1 MQPSAADSRSWIRA
15 YRNAQRLFQQPVHG
29 KGAAPALDH
38 SICSIL
44 TRAWSLSLP
53 NSIAC
58 APRQVGW
65 TATAPNS
72 SVAFQVSGGQSGA
85 SFLLAML
92 CSYENVGKASVRFT
106 SRDNGVEVAERV
118 LEMRWNRSAS
128 QQCIHHVGRVGPG
141 NHTLR
146 VTALSSPADP
156 RRGSNQVKLFGIYS
170 QKTRSSNVLLEAPA
184 AEEHLVAAE
193 KKFKAAKAAFD
204 AAVAARDRQTDRMDA
219 RTP

>member
-1 MQPSAADSRSWIRA
+1 M
-15 YRNAQRLFQQPVHG
+15 
-29 KGAAPALDH
+29 
-38 SICSIL
+38 
-44 TRAWSLSLP
+44 
-53 NSIAC
+53 
-58 APRQVGW
+58 RQVGW

-72 SVAFQVSGGQSGA
+72 SVAFKVSGGQSGA

-92 CSYENVGKASVRFT
+92 CLYENVGKASVRFT
-106 SRDNGVEVAERV
+106 SRGQLEAERV
-118 LEMRWNRSAS
+118 LEMRWNQPAS

-146 VTALSSPADP
+146 VTALSSPAEP

-170 QKTRSSNVLLEAPA
+170 QKMRSSDVLLKVPA
-184 AEEHLVAAE
+184 AEEQLVAAE

-219 RTP
+219 RTHRAEFST